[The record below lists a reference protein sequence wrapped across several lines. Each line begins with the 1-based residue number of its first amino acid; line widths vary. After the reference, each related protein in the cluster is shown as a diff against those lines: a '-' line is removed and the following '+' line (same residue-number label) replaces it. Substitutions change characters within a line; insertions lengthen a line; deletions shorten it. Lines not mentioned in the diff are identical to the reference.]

1 MLRGMSLETWK
12 TERSAAWGSAPFDR
26 VVHQLAPVHEHLV
39 ASLVPRAGERWLDV
53 ATGTGAVALRAAR
66 AGARVTGLDFAPE
79 LLETAT
85 RLAAADGLEISFDR
99 GDAERLPYED
109 ESFDVVSSSVG
120 LIFAPQHAPP
130 LRSSPECCRRAG
142 ALESPRGARTRA
154 GPSWPSSVLRRRT
167 RPAIRTTGVAR
178 STPRRFWEMPSSF
191 DSRRAN
197 ARSSASRR
205 RGVWEL
211 VSSSVGPMKT
221 LVATLDD
228 ERRETLRQ
236 AELEHLREF
245 DDGNGVHRPQAYL
258 LVLGERR

>member
-26 VVHQLAPVHEHLV
+26 IVHQLAPMHEHLV
-39 ASLVPRAGERWLDV
+39 ASLAPRAGERWLDV

-66 AGARVTGLDFAPE
+66 AGAKVTGLDFAPE
-79 LLETAT
+79 LLETAA
-85 RLAAADGLEISFDR
+85 RLAAAEGLDISFDR

-109 ESFDVVSSSVG
+109 ECFDVVSSSVG
-120 LIFAPQHAPP
+120 VIFAPDHVAAAAELARVLPSGGRLGIAAWRPDPRWSFLADFRPSPPDEAGDSDDWGREEHAQALLGDAFELRFEEGDCP
-130 LRSSPECCRRAG
+130 LVGEAPEA
-142 ALESPRGARTRA
+142 
-154 GPSWPSSVLRRRT
+154 
-167 RPAIRTTGVAR
+167 
-178 STPRRFWEMPSSF
+178 
-191 DSRRAN
+191 
-197 ARSSASRR
+197 
-205 RGVWEL
+205 VWEL

-228 ERRETLRQ
+228 ERREALRQ

-245 DDGNGVHRPQAYL
+245 EDGNGVHRPQAYL